1 MLRDYKVGNKVI
13 KIEPYSALPCSLMI
27 FTIDDMDAIDTDFGF
42 GGDKNPWEA
51 EEYGCADWY
60 FERYTNNEEIK
71 RCMDKYSLTLE
82 EYKEISSILEQVLYV
97 GECGWCI

>member
-1 MLRDYKVGNKVI
+1 MLREYKVGNKVI

-42 GGDKNPWEA
+42 GGDKNPWKA
-51 EEYGCADWY
+51 EEYGCGDWY

-71 RCMDKYSLTLE
+71 RCMD
-82 EYKEISSILEQVLYV
+82 
-97 GECGWCI
+97 